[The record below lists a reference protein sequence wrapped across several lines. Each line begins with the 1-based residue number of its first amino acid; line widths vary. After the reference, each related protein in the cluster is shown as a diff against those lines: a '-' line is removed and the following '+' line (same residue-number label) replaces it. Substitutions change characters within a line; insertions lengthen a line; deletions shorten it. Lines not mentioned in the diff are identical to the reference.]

1 MGDGCI
7 EARARRLVEKTPLWE
22 RLMIDRIGVRC
33 PVCRSAMPIVLL
45 WAVGETCPRCSRP
58 LDAASRRP
66 RPQGVVGKTLE
77 LSQATAHG
85 QAAGRGTLE
94 R

>member
-1 MGDGCI
+1 
-7 EARARRLVEKTPLWE
+7 
-22 RLMIDRIGVRC
+22 MIDRIGVRC

-66 RPQGVVGKTLE
+66 RPHGVLGKALE
-77 LSQATAHG
+77 LSYATSPG
-85 QAAGRGTLE
+85 QAARRGTPK

>member
-1 MGDGCI
+1 
-7 EARARRLVEKTPLWE
+7 
-22 RLMIDRIGVRC
+22 MIDRIGVRC

-66 RPQGVVGKTLE
+66 RPDGVVGRALE
-77 LSQATAHG
+77 LSRSTAHG
-85 QAAGRGTLE
+85 QAARRDTPK

>member
-1 MGDGCI
+1 
-7 EARARRLVEKTPLWE
+7 
-22 RLMIDRIGVRC
+22 MIDRIGVRC

-66 RPQGVVGKTLE
+66 RPHGVVGRAVE
-77 LSQATAHG
+77 LSHATGDG
-85 QAAGRGTLE
+85 QAAHRGTPN

>member
-1 MGDGCI
+1 MTGASGR
-7 EARARRLVEKTPLWE
+7 EPAGSSRRRPLWE

-66 RPQGVVGKTLE
+66 RPHGVLGKALE
-77 LSQATAHG
+77 LSQATAPG
-85 QAAGRGTLE
+85 QAARRGTPK

>member
-1 MGDGCI
+1 MTGAPGR
-7 EARARRLVEKTPLWE
+7 EPARLVENTPSWE

-58 LDAASRRP
+58 LHDANRRP
-66 RPQGVVGKTLE
+66 RPHGVLGKAPE
-77 LSQATAHG
+77 LSHATAPG
-85 QAAGRGTLE
+85 QANRRGAPK